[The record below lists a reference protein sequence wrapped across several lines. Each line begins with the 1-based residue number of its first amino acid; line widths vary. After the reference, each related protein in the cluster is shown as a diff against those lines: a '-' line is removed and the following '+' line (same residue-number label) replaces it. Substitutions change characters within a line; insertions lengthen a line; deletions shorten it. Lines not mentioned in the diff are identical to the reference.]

1 MNLQIDELI
10 ELLGQCATDPEC
22 KSVLLTG
29 LGGTFSHGLDL
40 SLLAYD
46 QAPEKQRKSAESL
59 AASVRRLVRYL
70 LDYPKVGIFSHVQV
84 FSCIWNQTT
93 RVLWVQVR
101 GEMSPAFDD
110 SCILLIL
117 IQY

>member
-1 MNLQIDELI
+1 MDFLQIDELI

-84 FSCIWNQTT
+84 CFKKYISRLLSRMDFC
-93 RVLWVQVR
+93 
-101 GEMSPAFDD
+101 AFGTKQQG
-110 SCILLIL
+110 CFGFKFGAK
-117 IQY
+117 